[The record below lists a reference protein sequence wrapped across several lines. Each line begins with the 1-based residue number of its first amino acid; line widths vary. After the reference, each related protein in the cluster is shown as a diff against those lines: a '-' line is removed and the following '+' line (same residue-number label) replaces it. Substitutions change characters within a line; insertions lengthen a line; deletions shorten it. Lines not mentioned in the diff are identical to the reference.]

1 MEAAQVFSAKF
12 NDEFPSIIENYM
24 EEFSK
29 ASKKK
34 PRYFPNSWIHRMKLH
49 YLQPLV
55 FSSIISKR
63 TVDILLDE
71 LFNVNNQV
79 NVTYLIE
86 IVLAR
91 HHPGMIEVLKDE
103 RIVSKLKAPAIKSIL
118 SVAIMQL
125 KIEDAFTLLEEKFF
139 GIAEMRLETM
149 HDIIMPY
156 ICFQNYG
163 VRSYA
168 QAAVILMYKHVKSQ
182 FGARKSS
189 VMLRI
194 ASSCSIIEESMK
206 FKNAARFFEAL
217 KQDFRF
223 TLKFNQILSAETF
236 YHHIPFVTKM
246 PSEEIINCENEAFDE
261 CASFKVAENADES
274 NTHIVVSEEL
284 SVSTPEE
291 SNASSFNLQ
300 QKYLPYKYQ
309 VPVDGVMRSMPSFFK
324 LDDNNEEF
332 RKVTVTNIYRFI
344 LLKIFFLEHSIRID
358 CNCIAYISSTKPWRV
373 SENL

>member
-1 MEAAQVFSAKF
+1 
-12 NDEFPSIIENYM
+12 M

-55 FSSIISKR
+55 FCSRLSKR

-71 LFNVNNQV
+71 IFNVNNQL

-86 IVLAR
+86 IILAR
-91 HHPGMIEVLKDE
+91 HHPGMVEMLKDE
-103 RIVSKLKAPAIKSIL
+103 DIVSKLKAPAIKSIF

-168 QAAVILMYKHVKSQ
+168 QAAIILMYKHVKSQ

-189 VMLRI
+189 VMSRI

-206 FKNAARFFEAL
+206 FKNAARFYEAL

-223 TLKFNQILSAETF
+223 TLKFNQILSVETF
-236 YHHIPFVTKM
+236 YHHIPFATKM
-246 PSEEIINCENEAFDE
+246 PYEEIVNCENEASVNW
-261 CASFKVAENADES
+261 ASFKIAENADES
-274 NTHIVVSEEL
+274 NEHVVVSEEL
-284 SVSTPEE
+284 PISTPEE
-291 SNASSFNLQ
+291 SKTNSLNLQ

-309 VPVDGVMRSMPSFFK
+309 VPVDELMRSMPSFFK

-332 RKVTVTNIYRFI
+332 RKVTIAKISFI
-344 LLKIFFLEHSIRID
+344 GIFSKFFFVEYSIRTD
-358 CNCIAYISSTKPWRV
+358 CNCIAYISSTEPWWV

>member
-1 MEAAQVFSAKF
+1 MKGNNELSIKETHRLRMTAARIFSAKF
-12 NDEFPSIIENYM
+12 NDEFPGIIENYM
-24 EEFSK
+24 EAFSK

-55 FSSIISKR
+55 FCSEISKR
-63 TVDILLDE
+63 TVNILLDE
-71 LFNVNNQV
+71 LFNVNNQL

-86 IVLAR
+86 IILAR
-91 HHPGMIEVLKDE
+91 HHPGMVEVLKDE
-103 RIVSKLKAPAIKSIL
+103 SIVSKLKAPAVKSIF

-139 GIAEMRLETM
+139 GIAEMRLETL

-168 QAAVILMYKHVKSQ
+168 QAAIILMYKHVKSQ
-182 FGARKSS
+182 FGARKSI
-189 VMLRI
+189 VMSRI

-206 FKNAARFFEAL
+206 FKNAARFYEAL

-223 TLKFNQILSAETF
+223 TLKFSQILSAETF
-236 YHHIPFVTKM
+236 YHHIPFATKM
-246 PSEEIINCENEAFDE
+246 PPEEIISCEDEASVD
-261 CASFKVAENADES
+261 CSRFKVAENADES
-274 NTHIVVSEEL
+274 NTHVVVSEEL

-291 SNASSFNLQ
+291 SNSNSLNFQ

-309 VPVDGVMRSMPSFFK
+309 VPVDKLIRLMPSFFK
-324 LDDNNEEF
+324 LDDNDEEF
-332 RKVTVTNIYRFI
+332 RKVRVVNIF
-344 LLKIFFLEHSIRID
+344 
-358 CNCIAYISSTKPWRV
+358 CIVI
-373 SENL
+373 